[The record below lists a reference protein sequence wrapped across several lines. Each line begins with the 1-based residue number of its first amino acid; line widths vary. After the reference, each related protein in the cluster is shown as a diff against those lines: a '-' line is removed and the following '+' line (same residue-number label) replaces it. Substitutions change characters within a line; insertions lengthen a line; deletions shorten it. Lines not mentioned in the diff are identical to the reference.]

1 MTLVLLLLTLSA
13 PARAAAPA
21 ASAST
26 SAAPGRPAPPPE
38 NPWSLSYGLDRR
50 GAGFGRVDYRLRWS
64 FEDLRAAGREPAPTW
79 HSAERALRGMLQGSR
94 VELYGLRVRP
104 FRDLSLLPPESY
116 AAAASSATAPASSQ
130 SPRPGAWDRLYED
143 LERSARRETERFLI
157 REGFDRALPAHRA
170 APFERKKAL
179 GEGLLD
185 LGRGGLGERE
195 PGP

>member
-1 MTLVLLLLTLSA
+1 MTLALLLLTAFA

-21 ASAST
+21 ASTA
-26 SAAPGRPAPPPE
+26 AAPSRPSPPPE

-50 GAGFGRVDYRLRWS
+50 GAGYGRVDYRLRWS
-64 FEDLRAAGREPAPTW
+64 FEDLREPSLTRF
-79 HSAERALRGMLQGSR
+79 SAERTLRGVLQGSR

-104 FRDLSLLPPESY
+104 FPDLPLLPSESY
-116 AAAASSATAPASSQ
+116 AVAASSAPAGTPAEGAR
-130 SPRPGAWDRLYED
+130 PRPGAWDRLYED

-157 REGFDRALPAHRA
+157 REGFDRALPAHRG

-195 PGP
+195 P

>member
-13 PARAAAPA
+13 PARAAAP
-21 ASAST
+21 AST

-64 FEDLRAAGREPAPTW
+64 FEDLRAAGREPALTRL
-79 HSAERALRGMLQGSR
+79 SAERTLRGMLQGSR

-104 FRDLSLLPPESY
+104 FPDLSLLPSESY
-116 AAAASSATAPASSQ
+116 AAAASSAPAGTPAKGAR
-130 SPRPGAWDRLYED
+130 PRPGAWDRLYED

-195 PGP
+195 P